1 MDVLPFSFLNGE
13 DIQDE
18 GADSHQ
24 GRNKDRADED
34 GKQEDTG
41 PDYANK
47 ANILLWFNNDSKD
60 TYFKLLEGLFQV

>member
-34 GKQEDTG
+34 GKQEDKG
-41 PDYANK
+41 SGKED
-47 ANILLWFNNDSKD
+47 NI
-60 TYFKLLEGLFQV
+60 YFPSDPFCFS